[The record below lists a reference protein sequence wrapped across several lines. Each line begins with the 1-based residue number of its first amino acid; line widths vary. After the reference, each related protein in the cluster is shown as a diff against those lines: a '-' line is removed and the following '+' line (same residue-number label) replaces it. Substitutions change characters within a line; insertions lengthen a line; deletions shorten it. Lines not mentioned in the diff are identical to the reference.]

1 MGSLVWSTTGA
12 NSQGSSQESWLGPH
26 SPSTHPHLPRG
37 FSGPFQKVLGNL
49 LPCPQP
55 VLSHRTDTHSSPPPH
70 PSSQHFLHL
79 TASLLPLGS
88 CHSGHRQLP
97 SLWEPGP
104 VITCGPE
111 GLLLRLAVSLG
122 VCRTSS
128 RPGIRLVTSK
138 GKRPRLLFSWL
149 LREPSCWSQLNW
161 EGLDDFL
168 HQPSAVLEAFISSLG
183 TLFWLPAQACYL
195 LGERHGKDTP
205 HGRRVT
211 KERLREKGRK

>member
-1 MGSLVWSTTGA
+1 MVHHRGQLTGELPGKLARASLSKHTPSLTKGFLRPFP
-12 NSQGSSQESWLGPH
+12 ESPGKPSALPLAGPH
-26 SPSTHPHLPRG
+26 
-37 FSGPFQKVLGNL
+37 
-49 LPCPQP
+49 
-55 VLSHRTDTHSSPPPH
+55 HRTNTHSSPLPH

-111 GLLLRLAVSLG
+111 GLPLRLVVSLG

-128 RPGIRLVTSK
+128 GPGIRLVTSK
-138 GKRPRLLFSWL
+138 GKRPRLFSWL
-149 LREPSCWSQLNW
+149 LLEPSCWSPLNW

-168 HQPSAVLEAFISSLG
+168 HQPSTVLGAFISSLG
-183 TLFWLPAQACYL
+183 TLFWLSAQTCYL